1 MKCGFV
7 ATNNPKLGWRAR
19 AVTCTT
25 LCMNSKRRKLRV
37 ETVRKNVKGKVYT
50 SVLLRCSFREDGKVK
65 HETLGNLTQLP
76 PDVIDFMKRRLSG
89 ELEENA
95 PCSSFQIVRSLPH
108 GNVMAV
114 LQTAKQ
120 LGLENLLASRPCRQ
134 RDLVMALIVARVL
147 SPRSKLSTTTAIKA
161 ETAKHTLAEEL
172 AIGEVEVHQLYAAM
186 DWLVARQTR
195 IENKLAKKHLKD
207 GHLVLFDVSS
217 SYYTGRKSPLIKH
230 GYSRDHRSDRPQI
243 VYGLLC
249 DCEGRPIAIEVF
261 PGNTADPPTFTQIV
275 ARARKRFGINRI
287 VFVGDRGM
295 ITSARINE
303 DLRGVD
309 GLDWISALRTDGIR
323 KLREAGTIQ
332 TSMFDTQDLAEVT
345 SEHFPDERL
354 VVCRNPALAEQR
366 ARKRT
371 ELLKATEDQLEPIR
385 LATQRTRNPLR
396 GEQQISLR
404 VGKVMGK
411 HKMAKH
417 FDLTITGNSLTYTRN
432 EERIGE
438 EAALD
443 GLYVVRSS
451 VDKQQMDSERVV
463 ETYKSLAKVERAFR
477 CIKTVDL
484 SLRPIYH
491 RNEDRI
497 RSHVFICMLAYYV
510 EWQMREKLRS
520 MLFADDEQESAAA
533 ARQSIVSPAQRS
545 ASAKRKDATRRTSDN
560 YPVQSFHDILKDLG
574 TLCRN
579 RIRIPEFDSEFD
591 RQTLATPYQQH
602 VLDLLGVAP

>member
-1 MKCGFV
+1 
-7 ATNNPKLGWRAR
+7 
-19 AVTCTT
+19 
-25 LCMNSKRRKLRV
+25 MNSKRRKLRV
-37 ETVRKNVKGKVYT
+37 EVVKKKVKGKVYT
-50 SVLLRCSFREDGKVK
+50 SVLLRCSYRQDGKVK

-89 ELEENA
+89 ELVENS
-95 PCSSFQIVRSLPH
+95 PKSSFEMIRSLPH
-108 GNVMAV
+108 GNVLAV
-114 LQTAKQ
+114 LQTAKK
-120 LGLENLLASRPCRQ
+120 LGLENLLASRPCRE
-134 RDLVMALIVARVL
+134 RDLIMALIVARVL
-147 SPRSKLSTTTAIKA
+147 SPRSKLSTTAALNA

-172 AIGEVEVHQLYAAM
+172 DLGEVDVHQLYAAM
-186 DWLVARQTR
+186 DWLVERQTR

-230 GYSRDHRSDRPQI
+230 GYSRDHRRDRPQI

-249 DCEGRPIAIEVF
+249 DSDGRPIAIEVF

-303 DLRGVD
+303 DLRGVA
-309 GLDWISALRTDGIR
+309 GLDWISALRTEGIR
-323 KLREAGTIQ
+323 KLRAAGAIQ
-332 TSMFDTQDLAEVT
+332 MSLFDDQDLAEVT
-345 SEHFPDERL
+345 SEHFPNERL

-366 ARKRT
+366 VRKRE
-371 ELLKATEDQLEPIR
+371 ELLKATEEHLEPIR
-385 LATQRTRNPLR
+385 LATLRTRNPLR
-396 GEQQISLR
+396 GEKAISLR
-404 VGKVMGK
+404 VGKVIGK

-417 FDLTITGNSLTYTRN
+417 FDLTITETTFAYTRN
-432 EERIGE
+432 EARIRE

-451 VDKQQMDSERVV
+451 VDKKQMNSEQIV

-477 CIKTVDL
+477 CMKTVDL

-491 RNEDRI
+491 HNEDRI

-510 EWQMREKLRS
+510 EWHMREQLRPL
-520 MLFADDEQESAAA
+520 LFADEDQESAAA
-533 ARQSIVSPAQRS
+533 ARESIVAPAQRS
-545 ASAKRKDATRRTSDN
+545 KAAKRKDSRRRTDDDF
-560 YPVQSFHDILKDLG
+560 PVQSFHDILADLG

-591 RQTLATPYQQH
+591 KLTLATPYQQR
-602 VLDLLGVAP
+602 VLDLLQVAT

>member
-1 MKCGFV
+1 
-7 ATNNPKLGWRAR
+7 
-19 AVTCTT
+19 
-25 LCMNSKRRKLRV
+25 MNSPRKKLRV
-37 ETVRKNVKGKVYT
+37 ETVKKTVKGKVYT
-50 SVLLRCSFREDGKVK
+50 SVLLRCSFRKDGKVK

-76 PDVIDFMKRRLSG
+76 PDVIEFIQRRLSG
-89 ELEENA
+89 ELDENA
-95 PCSSFQIVRSLPH
+95 PHASFEIVRSLPH

-120 LGLENLLASRPCRQ
+120 LGLENLLASRPCRE
-134 RDLVMALIVARVL
+134 RDLIMALIVARVL
-147 SPRSKLSTTTAIKA
+147 SPRSKLSTNTALNA

-172 AIGEVEVHQLYAAM
+172 ELGEVDVHQLYAAM
-186 DWLVARQTR
+186 DWLVERQTR
-195 IENKLAKKHLKD
+195 IENKLAKKHLQD

-217 SYYTGRKSPLIKH
+217 SYYTGHQSPLIKH

-249 DCEGRPIAIEVF
+249 DREGRPIAIEVF

-275 ARARKRFGINRI
+275 ARARQRFGITRI

-303 DLRGVD
+303 DLRGVE
-309 GLDWISALRTDGIR
+309 GLDWISALRSEGIR
-323 KLREAGTIQ
+323 QLRAAGAIQ
-332 TSMFDTQDLAEVT
+332 LSLFDKQDLAEVT
-345 SEHFPDERL
+345 SEHFPGERL

-366 ARKRT
+366 ARKRN
-371 ELLKATEDQLEPIR
+371 ELLKATEAQLEPIR
-385 LATQRTRNPLR
+385 LATLRQRNPLR
-396 GEQQISLR
+396 GEKEIGLR
-404 VGKVMGK
+404 VGKVIDQ

-417 FDLTITGNSLTYTRN
+417 FDLTITAKSFAYTRR
-432 EERIGE
+432 EAAIRE

-451 VDKQQMDSERVV
+451 VDKQQMNSEQVV

-477 CIKTVDL
+477 CLKTVDL

-491 RNEDRI
+491 RNDDRI
-497 RSHVFICMLAYYV
+497 RSHVFLCMLAYYV
-510 EWQMREKLRS
+510 EWHMREKLRPV
-520 MLFADDEQESAAA
+520 LFADDDQEAAAA
-533 ARQSIVSPAQRS
+533 ARASIVAPAQRS
-545 ASAKRKDATRRTSDN
+545 ESAKRKDAHRRTADD
-560 YPVQSFHDILKDLG
+560 YPVQSFHDILADLG

-591 RQTLATPYQQH
+591 KLTLATPYQAH
-602 VLDLLGVAP
+602 VLALLGVAT

>member
-1 MKCGFV
+1 
-7 ATNNPKLGWRAR
+7 
-19 AVTCTT
+19 
-25 LCMNSKRRKLRV
+25 MNSQPKKLRV
-37 ETVRKNVKGKVYT
+37 ETVKKIVKGKVYT
-50 SVLLRCSFREDGKVK
+50 SVLLRCSFRKDGKVK

-76 PDVIDFMKRRLSG
+76 PDVIEFIQRRLSG
-89 ELEENA
+89 ELDENVPHA
-95 PCSSFQIVRSLPH
+95 SFEIIRSLPH

-114 LQTAKQ
+114 LQTAQQ
-120 LGLENLLASRPCRQ
+120 LGLENLLASRPCRE
-134 RDLVMALIVARVL
+134 RDLIMALIVARVL
-147 SPRSKLSTTTAIKA
+147 SPRSKLSTNTALNA

-172 AIGEVEVHQLYAAM
+172 ELGEVDVHQLYAAM
-186 DWLVARQTR
+186 DWLVERQTR
-195 IENKLAKKHLKD
+195 IENKLAKRHLQD

-249 DCEGRPIAIEVF
+249 DSEGRPIAIEVF

-275 ARARKRFGINRI
+275 ARARKRFGINRL

-303 DLRGVD
+303 DLRGVE
-309 GLDWISALRTDGIR
+309 GLDWISALRSEGIR
-323 KLREAGTIQ
+323 QLREAGAIQ
-332 TSMFDTQDLAEVT
+332 MSLFDKQDLAEVT
-345 SEHFPDERL
+345 SEHFPGERL

-366 ARKRT
+366 ARKRN
-371 ELLKATEDQLEPIR
+371 ELLQATEAQLEPIR
-385 LATQRTRNPLR
+385 LATLRKHNPLR
-396 GEQQISLR
+396 GEKEIGLR
-404 VGKVMGK
+404 VGKVIGK

-417 FDLTITGNSLTYTRN
+417 FDLTITKNSFAYTRQ
-432 EERIGE
+432 EAQIRE

-451 VDKQQMDSERVV
+451 VAKKQMNSEQVV

-477 CIKTVDL
+477 CLKTVDL

-510 EWQMREKLRS
+510 EWHMRERLRPV
-520 MLFADDEQESAAA
+520 LFADDDQEAAAA
-533 ARQSIVSPAQRS
+533 ARASIVAPAQRS
-545 ASAKRKDATRRTSDN
+545 ESAKRKDANRRTADD
-560 YPVQSFHDILKDLG
+560 YPVQSFHDILADLG

-591 RQTLATPYQQH
+591 KQTLATPYQQH
-602 VLDLLGVAP
+602 VLALLGVAT

>member
-1 MKCGFV
+1 MS
-7 ATNNPKLGWRAR
+7 
-19 AVTCTT
+19 
-25 LCMNSKRRKLRV
+25 SKQGKLRV
-37 ETVRKNVKGKVYT
+37 ETVRKSVKGKAYT
-50 SVLLRCSFREDGKVK
+50 SVLLRRSFRKDGKVK
-65 HETLGNLTQLP
+65 HETLGNLTRLP
-76 PDVIDFMKRRLSG
+76 PDVIEFVKRRLSG
-89 ELEENA
+89 ELDADA
-95 PCSSFQIVRSLPH
+95 PHSSFEIIRSLPH
-108 GNVMAV
+108 GNVAAV
-114 LQTAKQ
+114 LQTAKH
-120 LGLENLLASRPCRQ
+120 LGLEGLLASRPCRE
-134 RDLVMALIVARVL
+134 RDLIMALVVARIL
-147 SPRSKLSTTTAIKA
+147 SPRSKLSTTTALTV

-172 AIGEVEVHQLYAAM
+172 AIGEVDVHELYAAM
-186 DWLVARQTR
+186 DWLVTRQTR

-249 DCEGRPIAIEVF
+249 DSEGRPIAIEVF

-275 ARARKRFGINRI
+275 ATARKRFGINRI

-303 DLRGVD
+303 DLRGID
-309 GLDWISALRTDGIR
+309 GLDWISALRTEGIR
-323 KLREAGTIQ
+323 RLCEAGTIQ
-332 TSMFDTQDLAEVT
+332 MSLFDNQDLAEVT

-366 ARKRT
+366 ARKRN
-371 ELLKATEDQLEPIR
+371 ELLKATEEKLQPIR
-385 LATQRTRNPLR
+385 LATKRKSNPLR
-396 GEQQISLR
+396 GEQAISLR
-404 VGKVMGK
+404 VGKVIGK

-417 FDLTITGNSLTYTRN
+417 FDLAITETSFAYTRN
-432 EERIGE
+432 DDRIHE

-451 VDKQQMDSERVV
+451 VDEKRMNSQRVV

-477 CIKTVDL
+477 CMKTVDL

-510 EWQMREKLRS
+510 EWHMREKLRPV
-520 MLFADDEQESAAA
+520 LFADDDQESASV
-533 ARQSIVSPAQRS
+533 ARKSIVAPAQRS
-545 ASAKRKDATRRTSDN
+545 ESAKRKDATRRTSDD
-560 YPVQSFHDILKDLG
+560 YPVQGFHDVLQDLG

-591 RQTLATPYQQH
+591 KLTLATPYQQH
-602 VLDLLGVAP
+602 VLKLLGVTAN

>member
-1 MKCGFV
+1 MS
-7 ATNNPKLGWRAR
+7 
-19 AVTCTT
+19 
-25 LCMNSKRRKLRV
+25 SKRKKLRV
-37 ETVRKNVKGKVYT
+37 ETVKKTVKGKVYT
-50 SVLLRCSFREDGKVK
+50 SVLLRCSFRKDGKVK

-76 PDVIDFMKRRLSG
+76 ADVIEFMKRRLSG
-89 ELEENA
+89 ELDENA
-95 PCSSFQIVRSLPH
+95 PHSSFEIVRSLPH

-114 LQTAKQ
+114 LQTANQ
-120 LGLENLLASRPCRQ
+120 LGLENLLASRPCRE
-134 RDLVMALIVARVL
+134 RDLIMALVVARVL
-147 SPRSKLSTTTAIKA
+147 SPRSKLSTNTALNA

-172 AIGEVEVHQLYAAM
+172 ELGEVDVHQLYAAM
-186 DWLVARQTR
+186 DWLVERQTR
-195 IENKLAKKHLKD
+195 IENKLAKKHLQD

-217 SYYTGRKSPLIKH
+217 SYCTGRKSPLIKH

-249 DCEGRPIAIEVF
+249 DSEGRPIAIEVF
-261 PGNTADPPTFTQIV
+261 PGNTSDPPTFTQIV
-275 ARARKRFGINRI
+275 ARARQRFGIKRI

-303 DLRGVD
+303 DLRGVE
-309 GLDWISALRTDGIR
+309 GLDWISALRSEGIR
-323 KLREAGTIQ
+323 KLREAGAIQ
-332 TSMFDTQDLAEVT
+332 LSLFDKQDLAEVT

-366 ARKRT
+366 ARKRNA
-371 ELLKATEDQLEPIR
+371 LLQATEGQLEPIR
-385 LATQRTRNPLR
+385 LATLRKRNPLR
-396 GEQQISLR
+396 GEKEIGLR
-404 VGKVMGK
+404 VGKVIGK

-417 FDLTITGNSLTYTRN
+417 FDLTITENSFAYTRQ
-432 EERIGE
+432 ETSIRE

-451 VDKQQMDSERVV
+451 VDKKQMNSEQVV

-477 CIKTVDL
+477 CLKTVDL

-491 RNEDRI
+491 RNDDRI

-510 EWQMREKLRS
+510 EWHMREKLRPV
-520 MLFADDEQESAAA
+520 LFADDDQEAAAA
-533 ARQSIVSPAQRS
+533 ARASIVAPAQRS
-545 ASAKRKDATRRTSDN
+545 ESAKRKDANRRTADD
-560 YPVQSFHDILKDLG
+560 YPVQSFQDILADLG

-591 RQTLATPYQQH
+591 KQTLATPYQQH
-602 VLDLLGVAP
+602 VLELLGVAT

>member
-1 MKCGFV
+1 MS
-7 ATNNPKLGWRAR
+7 
-19 AVTCTT
+19 
-25 LCMNSKRRKLRV
+25 SKHGRLRV
-37 ETVRKNVKGKVYT
+37 ETVRKKVKGKVYT
-50 SVLLRCSFREDGKVK
+50 SVLLRRSFRKDGKVK
-65 HETLGNLTQLP
+65 HETLGNLTRLP
-76 PDVIDFMKRRLSG
+76 PDVIEFVKRRLSG
-89 ELEENA
+89 ELNA
-95 PCSSFQIVRSLPH
+95 DAPHSSFEIVRSLPH
-108 GNVMAV
+108 GNVAAV

-120 LGLENLLASRPCRQ
+120 LGLESLLASRPCRE
-134 RDLVMALIVARVL
+134 RDLIMALVVARVL
-147 SPRSKLSTTTAIKA
+147 SPRSKLSTTTALKT

-172 AIGEVEVHQLYAAM
+172 ELGDVEVHQLYAAM
-186 DWLVARQTR
+186 DWLAARQTR

-230 GYSRDHRSDRPQI
+230 GYSRDHRGDRPQI

-249 DCEGRPIAIEVF
+249 DSEGRPIAIEVF

-275 ARARKRFGINRI
+275 ATARKRFGINRI

-309 GLDWISALRTDGIR
+309 GLDWISALRTEGIR

-332 TSMFDTQDLAEVT
+332 MSLFDTQDLAEVT

-354 VVCRNPALAEQR
+354 VVCRNPALAEER
-366 ARKRT
+366 ERKRK
-371 ELLKATEDQLEPIR
+371 ELLKVTEAKLEPIR
-385 LATQRTRNPLR
+385 LATQRARNPLR
-396 GEQQISLR
+396 GEKEIGLR
-404 VGKVMGK
+404 VGKVIGK

-417 FDLTITGNSLTYTRN
+417 FDLTITENSLTYTRN
-432 EERIGE
+432 KERIRE

-443 GLYVVRSS
+443 GLYVVRSN
-451 VDKQQMDSERVV
+451 VDKKQMDSEHVV

-477 CIKTVDL
+477 CMKTVDL

-497 RSHVFICMLAYYV
+497 RAHVFICMLAYYV
-510 EWQMREKLRS
+510 EWHMREKWRS
-520 MLFADDEQESAAA
+520 VLFADDDQESAAA
-533 ARQSIVSPAQRS
+533 ARESIVSPAPRS
-545 ASAKRKDATRRTSDN
+545 ESAKRKDATRRNSDD

-579 RIRIPEFDSEFD
+579 RVRIPEFDSEFD
-591 RQTLATPYQQH
+591 RLTLATPYQQY
-602 VLDLLGVAP
+602 VLNLLGVAMN

>member
-1 MKCGFV
+1 MS
-7 ATNNPKLGWRAR
+7 
-19 AVTCTT
+19 
-25 LCMNSKRRKLRV
+25 SKRTKLRV
-37 ETVRKNVKGKVYT
+37 ETVKKTVKGKVYT
-50 SVLLRCSFREDGKVK
+50 SVLLRCSYRQDGKVK
-65 HETLGNLTQLP
+65 HETVGNLTQLP

-89 ELEENA
+89 ELDENA
-95 PCSSFQIVRSLPH
+95 PQSSFEIVRSLPH
-108 GNVMAV
+108 GNVVAV

-120 LGLENLLASRPCRQ
+120 LGLENLLASRPCRE
-134 RDLVMALIVARVL
+134 RDLIMALIAARVL
-147 SPRSKLSTTTAIKA
+147 SPRSKLSTNTALNA

-172 AIGEVEVHQLYAAM
+172 ELGEVDVHQLYAAM
-186 DWLVARQTR
+186 DWLVERQTR

-217 SYYTGRKSPLIKH
+217 SYYTGRDSPLIKH
-230 GYSRDHRSDRPQI
+230 GYSRDHRRDRPQI

-249 DCEGRPIAIEVF
+249 DSDGRPIAIEVF

-303 DLRGVD
+303 DLRGVE
-309 GLDWISALRTDGIR
+309 GLDWISALRTEGIR
-323 KLREAGTIQ
+323 KLREAGEIQ
-332 TSMFDTQDLAEVT
+332 MSLFDKQDLAEVT

-366 ARKRT
+366 VRKRE
-371 ELLKATEDQLEPIR
+371 ELLKATEERLEPIR
-385 LATQRTRNPLR
+385 LATLRTRNPLR
-396 GEQQISLR
+396 GEQAIGLR
-404 VGKVMGK
+404 VGKVIGK

-417 FDLTITGNSLTYTRN
+417 FDLTITENSFTFIRN
-432 EERIGE
+432 EARIRE

-451 VDKQQMDSERVV
+451 VDKKQMNSEQVV
-463 ETYKSLAKVERAFR
+463 EAYKSLARVERAFR
-477 CIKTVDL
+477 CMKTVDL

-510 EWQMREKLRS
+510 EWHMREQLRPL
-520 MLFADDEQESAAA
+520 LFADDDQESAAA
-533 ARQSIVSPAQRS
+533 ARESIVAPAQRS
-545 ASAKRKDATRRTSDN
+545 ESAKRKDSRRRTDDD
-560 YPVQSFHDILKDLG
+560 YPVQSFHDILADLG

-579 RIRIPEFDSEFD
+579 RIRIPEFNSEFD
-591 RQTLATPYQQH
+591 KLTLATPYQQH
-602 VLDLLGVAP
+602 VLDLLQVTT

>member
-1 MKCGFV
+1 MG
-7 ATNNPKLGWRAR
+7 
-19 AVTCTT
+19 
-25 LCMNSKRRKLRV
+25 SKQRKLRV
-37 ETVRKNVKGKVYT
+37 ETVKKKVKGKVYT

-65 HETLGNLTQLP
+65 HRTLGNLSQLP

-89 ELEENA
+89 ELSENA
-95 PCSSFQIVRSLPH
+95 PQSSFEIVRSLPH

-114 LQTAKQ
+114 LETAKQ
-120 LGLENLLASRPCRQ
+120 LGLENLLGSRPSRE
-134 RDLVMALIVARVL
+134 RDLIMALIVSRIL
-147 SPRSKLSTTTAIKA
+147 SPRSKLSTNTALST
-161 ETAKHTLAEEL
+161 ETAKHTLSEEL
-172 AIGEVEVHQLYAAM
+172 DLGEVDVHQLYTAM
-186 DWLVARQTR
+186 DWLIERQTR

-217 SYYTGRKSPLIKH
+217 SYSTGRKSELIKH
-230 GYSRDHRSDRPQI
+230 GYSRDHRQDRPQI

-249 DCEGRPIAIEVF
+249 DSEGRPIAIEVF

-275 ARARKRFGINRI
+275 ARARKRFGINRLI
-287 VFVGDRGM
+287 LVGDRGM

-303 DLRGVD
+303 DLRGVE
-309 GLDWISALRTDGIR
+309 GLDWISALRTEGIR
-323 KLREAGTIQ
+323 KLLDAGEIQ
-332 TSMFDTQDLAEVT
+332 ISLFDQQDLAEVT

-366 ARKRT
+366 ARKRE
-371 ELLKATEDQLEPIR
+371 ELLKATEVKLEPIR
-385 LATQRTRNPLR
+385 LATQRKLNPLR
-396 GEQQISLR
+396 GADAIGLR
-404 VGKVMGK
+404 VGKVIGK

-417 FDLTITGNSLTYTRN
+417 FDLTIAEDSFTYARN
-432 EERIGE
+432 EEKIRE
-438 EAALD
+438 EASLD

-451 VDKQQMDSERVV
+451 VDKKHMNSECVV

-477 CIKTVDL
+477 CMKTVDL

-510 EWQMREKLRS
+510 EWHLRQRLRPL
-520 MLFADDEQESAAA
+520 LFAEEDHESAAQ
-533 ARQSIVSPAQRS
+533 ARDSIVAPAQRS
-545 ASAKRKDATRRTSDN
+545 KAAKRKDSKCRTDDD
-560 YPVQSFHDILKDLG
+560 YPVQSFHDILADLG

-591 RQTLATPYQQH
+591 KLTLATPYQQR
-602 VLDLLGVAP
+602 VFELLEIAT